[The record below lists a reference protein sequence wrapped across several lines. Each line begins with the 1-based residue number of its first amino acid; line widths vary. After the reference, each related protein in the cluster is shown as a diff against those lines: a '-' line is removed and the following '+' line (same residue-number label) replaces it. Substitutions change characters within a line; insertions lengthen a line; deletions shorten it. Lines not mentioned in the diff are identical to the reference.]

1 VSRVLNIPYFPNPP
15 ATYNRAY
22 MSQLVQAFAVFAQQT
37 QVPGPQQA
45 TSLTLTTSPGNVET
59 GILSYNDAEDTFD
72 LQHLNGV
79 VQQIGFETYMRVTN
93 DTGVTIPNGSVVGFA
108 GVNGEIKVSPYI
120 ADGAVPELYFVGV
133 TTFDMA
139 DGDTGPV
146 TLYGKVRELNTT
158 GTPVGETWVAGDI
171 LYASPST
178 AGAFTKVRPTAP
190 NTVVAVAAVLSVDA
204 TAGEIMVRPTIPMGL
219 DYGTFDATTDKTLA
233 TINTA
238 TPITLDS
245 TLSSNGVTRGTP
257 TSRMVVAQAGFYQ
270 VNANLQLT
278 SGSGSAKNVYFW
290 LRKNGTN
297 VTDTTR
303 AVTINIHGGF
313 LPIALNYTIS
323 LQASDY
329 VELYWAADN
338 TNVTLDAIAASAF
351 APAAPAVLV
360 SVTQVQL

>member
-1 VSRVLNIPYFPNPP
+1 VSRGLNIPYFPNPP

-22 MSQLVQAFAVFAQQT
+22 MSQLVQAFAVFAQQS

-45 TSLTLTTSPGNVET
+45 TSLTLTTSSGNVET

-79 VQQIGFETYMRVTN
+79 VQQIGFETYMRVSN
-93 DTGVTIPNGSVVGFA
+93 DTGATIPNGSVVGFA
-108 GVNGEIKVSPYI
+108 GANGEIKVSPYI
-120 ADGAVPELYFVGV
+120 ADGTVPELYFVGV
-133 TTFDMA
+133 TTFEMA

-146 TLYGKVRELNTT
+146 TLYGKVRGMNTT
-158 GTPVGETWVAGDI
+158 GTPVGETWAVGDT

-190 NTVVAVAAVLSVDA
+190 STVVAVAVVLSVDA
-204 TAGEIMVRPTIPMGL
+204 TVGEIMVRPTIPIGL
-219 DYGTFDATTDKTLA
+219 DYGAFDATTDRTLSA
-233 TINTA
+233 INTA
-238 TPITLDS
+238 TPITLDN

-270 VNANLQLT
+270 INANLQLT
-278 SGSGSAKNVYFW
+278 SGSSSAKNVYFW
-290 LRKNGTN
+290 LRKNGAN
-297 VTDTTR
+297 VAETTR
-303 AVTINIHGGF
+303 AVTVDINGGLRF
-313 LPIALNYTIS
+313 IALNYTIS
-323 LQASDY
+323 LQASNY
-329 VELYWAADN
+329 VELCWAAND
-338 TNVTLDAIAASAF
+338 TDVTLDAIAALDF